1 MMREW
6 GVTPEYVDANWTEEL
21 EIKLWEARNEYMRK
35 SAAATD
41 RDYERSTEDAEPDE
55 DGPIFPDSKSRR
67 VSPDFLL
74 KKMRINP
81 NQHDKKVN

>member
-21 EIKLWEARNEYMRK
+21 EMKLWEARNEYMRK
-35 SAAATD
+35 SAAAMD
-41 RDYERSTEDAEPDE
+41 REMAELRDDDE
-55 DGPIFPDSKSRR
+55 PQDGPIFPDAKSRR

-74 KKMRINP
+74 KRMRIDP
-81 NQHDKKVN
+81 SKHDRKVN